1 MKTVILQFETLR
13 ELAGFGKLVTDRGY
27 VMVIKDLVLQCSLSD
42 QEIQTAVNEFN
53 ARILPQNRLAA

>member
-1 MKTVILQFETLR
+1 MKTVILPFETLR

-42 QEIQTAVNEFN
+42 QEIQTAVSEFN